1 MKEYTSY
8 LASNLKT
15 MRNRANLTQEE
26 IANVLTITRGKWASY
41 EGGYAKNL
49 PVEDLMA
56 LSEYFKLSI
65 DTLIKIDLTAQS
77 DNKINELLAG
87 NDTYITGA
95 KLRVLHAT
103 LDNGG
108 NENIE
113 LVPLKA
119 KAGYAVGYGDAEY
132 IQTLPTFQLPFLSSN
147 RKYRTFQIDG
157 DSMEPIPNKTYV
169 VAEYVD
175 NWYDVKDGFAYI
187 IVTKNDGIV
196 FKIAYN
202 FMGERKC
209 LQLHSYNPAYND
221 YEVKAEEIV
230 EVWKFVNYIANEL
243 PDERFSKQVF
253 LEELREMEKRINH
266 MKNKLI

>member
-1 MKEYTSY
+1 MNTYISH

-26 IANVLTITRGKWASY
+26 IAAALTITRGKWASY
-41 EGGYAKNL
+41 EGGHAKNL

-77 DNKINELLAG
+77 DKKLDELFAG
-87 NDTYITGA
+87 NDTFVSGA

-103 LDNGG
+103 LDAHG

-119 KAGYAVGYGDAEY
+119 KAGYATGYNDPEY
-132 IQTLPTFQLPFLSSN
+132 IHKLPTFQLPFLSSN

-169 VAEYVD
+169 VAEYVE
-175 NWYDVKDGFAYI
+175 NWFDIKDGFAYI

-196 FKIAYN
+196 FKVVYN
-202 FMGERKC
+202 FINERKC
-209 LQLHSYNPAYND
+209 LQLHSYNPVYSD
-221 YEVKAEEIV
+221 YEVQAEDIV

-243 PDERFSKQVF
+243 PDERFSKQTF
-253 LEELREMEKRINH
+253 MEELREMEKRINH
-266 MKNKLI
+266 MKSKLT